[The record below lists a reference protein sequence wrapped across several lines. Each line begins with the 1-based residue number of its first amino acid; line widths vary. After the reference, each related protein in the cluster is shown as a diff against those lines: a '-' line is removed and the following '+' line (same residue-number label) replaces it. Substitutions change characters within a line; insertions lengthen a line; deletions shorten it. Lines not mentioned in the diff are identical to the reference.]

1 MKTTTI
7 LLPTCSISPVVAIT
21 KKIIKIRTCL
31 CAYKAYCRKSSKLV
45 LYLVMNAVKSEVH
58 P

>member
-1 MKTTTI
+1 MKITTTFFPY
-7 LLPTCSISPVVAIT
+7 LLSLPSSRNN
-21 KKIIKIRTCL
+21 KKIIKIKTCL

-45 LYLVMNAVKSEVH
+45 LYLVMNTVRSEAH